1 MTSPITTLA
10 GLYTEVTRLLDG
22 EDVTVSE
29 LSTDSLTRMVLTAQ
43 RRIYREVRCRFN
55 EKDFDSV
62 EVTNNLAPLPADFRN
77 LSILHLGRHTLTP
90 VDERVIRDYSAGAAG
105 TEKYVA
111 RAGSNLTFWPAIS
124 DGTELQG
131 RYWFAYPDLADD
143 NIADNLLF
151 QEADDLFIYG
161 ALVESAPFFGELQKF
176 PLWQAKYNS
185 IVSDLNA
192 ESKRSVASAGRLRVR
207 QSASVCGNRYRSSV

>member
-62 EVTNNLAPLPADFRN
+62 EVTNNLAPLPDDFRN

-111 RAGSNLTFWPAIS
+111 RAGSNLTFWPVLS

-185 IVSDLNA
+185 IVADMNA

-207 QSASVCGNRYRSSV
+207 QSANLCGNRYRSSV